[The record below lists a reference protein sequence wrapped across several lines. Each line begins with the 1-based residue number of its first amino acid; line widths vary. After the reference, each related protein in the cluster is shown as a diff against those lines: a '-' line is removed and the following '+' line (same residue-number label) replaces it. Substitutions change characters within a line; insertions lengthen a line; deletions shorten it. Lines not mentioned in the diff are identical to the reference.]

1 VIITVALWQEIK
13 EIRVSSNGTIPKWL
27 QPRDPRDLGPPRWL
41 QQGSERPR
49 IRVVYQPRV
58 TARFIDQDLGTCDR
72 CKLLGMMN
80 KYGYGSIPINTI
92 LRGMNIQLY
101 QLFWGSLGT
110 MVLTHP
116 HMKNIHIFHFSH
128 VSPSGTEVT
137 KPQCTISGFSG
148 GRMLVDNQSLEV
160 GPCLTVSARGRRD
173 CGDCWNQTRMWV
185 CLEMGY
191 TLNYSHLIVNMM
203 IKWLTMINQWVEGCT
218 IFRHMKKLA
227 KVNVWLLGSGTD
239 FYKDFDCCRM
249 GEASGCRKTC
259 SRRVQ
264 TRGNRGDGST
274 VWVTCV
280 TSHDSHWDRGP
291 KIVMP
296 GSSTHGTLW

>member
-1 VIITVALWQEIK
+1 MDSSCLSTSCDCQLHRPLGDSFFVIA
-13 EIRVSSNGTIPKWL
+13 VSCLVWWAN
-27 QPRDPRDLGPPRWL
+27 
-41 QQGSERPR
+41 
-49 IRVVYQPRV
+49 
-58 TARFIDQDLGTCDR
+58 
-72 CKLLGMMN
+72 
-80 KYGYGSIPINTI
+80 
-92 LRGMNIQLY
+92 
-101 QLFWGSLGT
+101 
-110 MVLTHP
+110 
-116 HMKNIHIFHFSH
+116 MKNIHIFHFSH

-264 TRGNRGDGST
+264 TRGNRGD
-274 VWVTCV
+274 
-280 TSHDSHWDRGP
+280 R
-291 KIVMP
+291 
-296 GSSTHGTLW
+296 SSESPVSDLMILIETEVRRLWCLGQALMVPSGKLT